1 MAASYASTGRV
12 PRRREVTRERILNAA
27 ESIFLENGFRGAY
40 IEEIAAK
47 AGYTTGSIYSNFKDK
62 DGLFLAVVEARWR
75 RLNAERPDGE
85 PVASPEDGA
94 ALMASL
100 MADEDLRKWESV
112 TMEYFGYAL
121 RDPKASA
128 AYKAMMERVAANFAE
143 MIAPLAEASDI
154 PNDKFAR
161 IVSALMNGLGR
172 AAMSDD
178 SFDDAE
184 LFALVLKKLTE

>member
-1 MAASYASTGRV
+1 MAASDTNTGRV

-62 DGLFLAVVEARWR
+62 DGLFLAVVEAHWR

-85 PVASPEDGA
+85 PVASPEDAA

-121 RDPKASA
+121 RDPKASV
-128 AYKAMMERVAANFAE
+128 AYKAMMKRVATNFVV
-143 MIAPLAEASDI
+143 MVTPLAETSDI

-184 LFALVLKKLTE
+184 LLALVLKKLTA